1 MGELLVFVA
10 KGLGGLIALWVV
22 VRVAAAAF
30 FKSKHEIEGA
40 LHGQKQK
47 P

>member
-1 MGELLVFVA
+1 MGDLLVFVA

-30 FKSKHEIEGA
+30 FKSKQEIEGA
-40 LHGQKQK
+40 SHGTKQN